1 MLLNSKKAD
10 KDAARDTLFNYFSQ
24 VNTQLDE

>member
-10 KDAARDTLFNYFSQ
+10 KDTARDTLFNYFSQ